1 MEMEL
6 ILEKNAP
13 YRPLSY
19 DVELLEGKTSK
30 QVNYFIGS
38 KIRLRV
44 EQNHVWEFDYNLDST
59 TELPMSELGIT
70 VDENISRLEG

>member
-30 QVNYFIGS
+30 LFYWI
-38 KIRLRV
+38 K
-44 EQNHVWEFDYNLDST
+44 D
-59 TELPMSELGIT
+59 
-70 VDENISRLEG
+70 

>member
-1 MEMEL
+1 MEL

-19 DVELLEGKTSK
+19 DVELLEGEINE
-30 QVNYFIGS
+30 QGNYFIGS

-44 EQNHVWEFDYNLDST
+44 QQNKGWELDYNLDST